1 MNNTM
6 ASLPFSC
13 CRQFGS
19 YWERILFLESRETRN
34 YFGHGQHGQQ
44 CPGIHPLDGILSAG
58 EYLCPDSYR
67 HIEMSCC

>member
-1 MNNTM
+1 M
-6 ASLPFSC
+6 
-13 CRQFGS
+13 FGWS
-19 YWERILFLESRETRN
+19 VACLSVCVSTLSS
-34 YFGHGQHGQQ
+34 QAALQ